1 MKKFYLKLIFLA
13 IVVTMLFISLITYK
27 NLENYTTEVRLVRH
41 SNELIKEIQLA
52 FSIIKDAEIGQRGY
66 QLTNDTTYLLPY
78 FSAIKLLPVQFKK
91 LDSLIEDETQRKN
104 LDTLKALTDNQ
115 FIIISNIL
123 ANTNATNLYM
133 DRYESRILA
142 RSKDNMSAI
151 RSHVGQM
158 VNDQQ
163 LVYQNRIGN
172 ESRYKKIT
180 PIALL
185 IYALLALLGLV
196 VMFSRILQ
204 ALDRS
209 RSTQQLLF
217 QTLEDQK
224 VQMNLLA
231 ERKVILNEA
240 ETIAEMGSWKWTE
253 KDDVVVWSDGLYN
266 IYELFEGDLITLDTF
281 LENIFPEDRPRVEMF
296 IEDIRAGKNGITID
310 YRLLRKNGKI
320 TYLTITSKPQ
330 QKNGNL
336 DSVVLGVVIDV
347 TDSTLNEKQLKQY
360 NDELIRS
367 NEDLEQ
373 FAYAASHDLQEPLR
387 KIRAF
392 GDRLMTKFSPLL
404 GEHGADYIRR
414 MQSSSARMQSLIED
428 LLSFSRVSRVE
439 KILELL
445 DPLAIIK
452 EVKEDLDL
460 QLSST
465 GTIIDAQDIP
475 HFYGD
480 RVQIKRLF
488 QNLISNAVKFQR
500 ENEAPYIEISGK
512 IIGAD
517 KLEANAPMDLPVTT
531 QYIRIHVK
539 DNGIGFD
546 EKYANKI
553 FNIFQRLHGRSVYEG
568 TGIGLAIC
576 KKIVANHKGYI
587 TAKSKEG
594 VGSEFIITLPQSINN
609 LYNNNSGKTE
619 LLTHYP

>member
-41 SNELIKEIQLA
+41 SNDLIKEIQLA
-52 FSIIKDAEIGQRGY
+52 FSIIKDAEIGQRGF
-66 QLTNDTTYLLPY
+66 QLTNDTTYLYPY
-78 FSAIKLLPVQFKK
+78 FSAIKLLPIQFKK

-115 FIIISNIL
+115 FIIISNIV
-123 ANTNATNLYM
+123 ANTNSTHLYM

-142 RSKDNMSAI
+142 RSKDNMDAI
-151 RSHVGQM
+151 RRHVTQM
-158 VNDQQ
+158 VDTEQ
-163 LVYQNRIGN
+163 LVYLNRIGN

-185 IYALLALLGLV
+185 TYAMLALMGLV
-196 VMFSRILQ
+196 VMFTRILQ

-224 VQMNLLA
+224 VQMNLMA

-240 ETIAEMGSWKWTE
+240 EDIAEMGSWKWTE

-266 IYELFEGDLITLDTF
+266 IYGKQEEDIITLDTF
-281 LENIFPEDRPRVEMF
+281 LENILPEDKPLVEMF
-296 IEDIRAGKNGITID
+296 IQDIRAVKKGITID
-310 YRLLRKNGKI
+310 YRLLKSDGKI
-320 TYLTITSKPQ
+320 TYLTITNKPQ
-330 QKNGNL
+330 KKNG
-336 DSVVLGVVIDV
+336 DRESIVLGVVIDV

-360 NDELIRS
+360 NDELVRS

-404 GEHGADYIRR
+404 GEQGADYIRR
-414 MQSSSARMQSLIED
+414 MQSSSSRMQLLIED

-439 KILELL
+439 KILEPL
-445 DPLAIIK
+445 DPHAIIK
-452 EVKEDLDL
+452 EVKEDLDI

-465 GTIIDAQDIP
+465 GSTIDVKKIP
-475 HFYGD
+475 HFHGD

-488 QNLISNAVKFQR
+488 QNLISNAVKFHK
-500 ENEAPYIEISGK
+500 ENEAPHIEISGK

-517 KLEANAPMDLPVTT
+517 MLEENALIDLPATT

-553 FNIFQRLHGRSVYEG
+553 FNIFQRLHGRIVYEG

-576 KKIVANHKGYI
+576 KKIVANHKGNI
-587 TAKSKEG
+587 TAKSTEG
-594 VGSEFIITLPQSINN
+594 IGSEFIITLPQNTN
-609 LYNNNSGKTE
+609 EHYNPGRI
-619 LLTHYP
+619 